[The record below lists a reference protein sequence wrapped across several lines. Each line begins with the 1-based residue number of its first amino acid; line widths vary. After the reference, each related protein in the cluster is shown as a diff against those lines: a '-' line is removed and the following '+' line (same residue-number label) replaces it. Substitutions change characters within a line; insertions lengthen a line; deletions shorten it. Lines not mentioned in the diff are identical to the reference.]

1 MSTALDHSLP
11 RRIWKAIRHD
21 IGRKLTALVMA
32 SGLWLVLQNL
42 VSARQ
47 PLELQVRAVGTQAE
61 ADQER
66 LSTPGVYLIVPDELI
81 VLSMSDPRVH
91 LTVSGL
97 RDEVVGLNLSAK
109 LVFTVADLGGQ
120 DEVTLSRPLER
131 DSFSVPWGQ
140 VFPKL
145 TSFKVRPEVLQV
157 TLARRDTAEITLTA
171 DNVVLVG
178 KPKDH
183 YFFKTSSIKLYPNTV
198 DLIGPRTVI
207 ESLRQ
212 DSNKIKL
219 EPVDLA
225 NRSSTVSGPVGLSQG
240 LRDLGV
246 TMQTGRGEQQVI
258 VTVPLEAEDIE
269 KALFAVPIVYLN
281 EQALELRPQ
290 KASNFPK
297 SMDIKLVG
305 PPAELDGRSDEDLLK
320 NFVLIF
326 DWQKQAPPTFTG
338 TATGHVSFSRI
349 NLPDSV
355 SATDARGKRDLTIEY
370 ELETLAAP
378 TGTTPGATDGK

>member
-1 MSTALDHSLP
+1 MSTSLDRSLP
-11 RRIWKAIRHD
+11 RRIWKTTRHD

-32 SGLWLVLQNL
+32 SALWLVLQNL
-42 VSARQ
+42 VIARQ
-47 PLELQVRAVGTQAE
+47 PLELQVRAVGTQAQ

-81 VLSMSDPRVH
+81 VRQMSDPRVH
-91 LTVSGL
+91 LTISGL
-97 RDEVVGLNLSAK
+97 RDEVVGLNMSAK

-131 DSFSVPWGQ
+131 DSFSVPSGQ
-140 VFPKL
+140 VLPKL
-145 TSFKVRPEVLQV
+145 TSFHVRPEVLQV
-157 TLARRDTAEITLTA
+157 TLARRDTAEVLLTA
-171 DNVVLVG
+171 DNVVTSG
-178 KPKDH
+178 KPKDG

-212 DSNKIKL
+212 DNGKVKL
-219 EPVDLA
+219 EPVDLT
-225 NRSSTVSGPVGLSQG
+225 NRSLTVSQPVGLAQE
-240 LRDLGV
+240 LRDQGV
-246 TMQTGRGEQQVI
+246 TMQSGRGQQQVV

-269 KALFAVPIVYLN
+269 KPLYSVPIVYRN
-281 EQALELRPQ
+281 EEALEPRHQ

-305 PPAELDGRSDEDLLK
+305 PPAELNGRTDDDLLA
-320 NFVLIF
+320 NIVLIF
-326 DWQKQAPPTFTG
+326 DWKQAPPTFTG
-338 TATGHVSFSRI
+338 TVTGHVSFSRI

-355 SATDARGKRDLTIEY
+355 SVTDAKGKRDLTIEY
-370 ELETLAAP
+370 DLETLAAP
-378 TGTTPGATDGK
+378 TGSSPGAADGK